1 LVANRTAVGSIF
13 RLSCPACR
21 PGWIAASS
29 SDWKNRPFAF
39 AGDEGNS
46 GCEARNSPRGWWA
59 RNQHRLAPYL
69 FLTPFAVLFLVWFA
83 YPVGYAFYL
92 RLFRRYDD
100 LMGSPRRAA
109 CAPQSRRLDYCQW
122 RTDPPAQVQWS
133 RLFAFR
139 VGAERREY

>member
-1 LVANRTAVGSIF
+1 MKVIPGPRPETARAVG
-13 RLSCPACR
+13 
-21 PGWIAASS
+21 G
-29 SDWKNRPFAF
+29 
-39 AGDEGNS
+39 
-46 GCEARNSPRGWWA
+46 A

-69 FLTPFAVLFLVWFA
+69 FLTPFAVLFRVCFA

-122 RTDPPAQVQWS
+122 RTDPS
-133 RLFAFR
+133 RTGTMESPVCL
-139 VGAERREY
+139 